1 MPPLTP
7 HLVLAPA
14 QLVSF
19 HVSKS
24 ILGFAFPQLSPA
36 EDSYLPLQ
44 YTARNVAQRK
54 KNQQSLR
61 NSLHIDN
68 DLPIVGIVAQVL
80 SKKDISVLET
90 LIEASASLGMQLVII
105 ADKDSCKVVKQSKIK
120 HMIPTE
126 AHMHL
131 FFGAADILVL
141 PTVVDDA
148 LVAACFR
155 YGLVPVVHNDQSLVR
170 DYDPISEEGN
180 AFTYNEY
187 SVWAIF
193 AALVRALETHRLSYD
208 WQRIERNGMDM
219 T

>member
-7 HLVLAPA
+7 HSALAA
-14 QLVSF
+14 TQSVSF
-19 HVSKS
+19 QVSKS
-24 ILGFAFPQLSPA
+24 VSRLAFPQLSPA
-36 EDSYLPLQ
+36 EDSYLPIQ

-61 NSLHIDN
+61 SGLQIDN
-68 DLPIVGIVAQVL
+68 DLPIVGIVALAL
-80 SKKDISVLET
+80 SKKDISVLDQ
-90 LIEASASLGMQLVII
+90 LVHARGSLGMQLVII
-105 ADKDSCKVVKQSKIK
+105 ADKQSCQVTKKGTIK
-120 HMIPTE
+120 HMLPTE

-141 PTVVDDA
+141 PTSVDDA
-148 LVAACFR
+148 MVAACFR

-180 AFTYNEY
+180 AFTYSEY